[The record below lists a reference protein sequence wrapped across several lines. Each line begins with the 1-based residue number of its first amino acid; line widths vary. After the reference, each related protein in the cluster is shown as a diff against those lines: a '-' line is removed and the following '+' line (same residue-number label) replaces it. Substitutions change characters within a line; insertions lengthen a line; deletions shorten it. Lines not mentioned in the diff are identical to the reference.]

1 MLDWMKKLF
10 NKEEHQEEKAA
21 INKAVP
27 KNTESKPKTPR
38 VNHYTEAREAQMASR
53 NLGVKCRF
61 PLIPDD
67 GFDEENVEESTHFE
81 QQPLPRVTNM
91 ERRRPRYVEEEPVHT
106 FTPPKIEREIEP
118 EPIVPKKSVPIQES
132 HRRPFRPTE
141 MISPIFGYK
150 RPSREKQEVKTEEK
164 GQEDL
169 EISFEG
175 KSVVDA
181 WLEKKGYS
189 ISNFSDESFIPSKK
203 QEKNLEHTGQQESPK
218 EEKSVVDQWLEK
230 NGYDSERSFTSLD
243 GQEKVDVISDSLPF
257 ETDNFLHKSVGQDNK
272 KEEHTVEIVQ
282 VFEQEPDVV
291 ALSQYDNEAK
301 EEILQDELLDSTVEN
316 MDTTSTEENEYKKEI
331 EEEQL
336 VEKTILEENIV
347 EDAEEPTPEVGA
359 VEEAE
364 EPKPEVGAVEEA
376 EEPTLEVGEVEEAEE
391 PKPEVEAVEE
401 AEESAPEVWAV
412 EEAEEPTSEVGAVE
426 EAEESKPE
434 VEAVE
439 EAEEP
444 TREVEEVEEAG
455 EPTLEVEA
463 VEEPEET
470 LVAETFEEAKIA
482 ETVKESAEETA
493 QVVVEKTTE
502 QENLVSKA
510 ENNVSETS
518 SVADEHTKEAV
529 QNFANVLIEEAEEK
543 QEVAVEQPVKQK
555 EEPKREKKRHVPFN
569 VVMLKQYRRKLI
581 ERHVAGMKTPQTPI
595 KQAEEPVKVHEQ
607 SVQQVEEKPVERV
620 IVETQVEEKPVER
633 VIVETREEERPA
645 QQVVV
650 GTQEEEKPVERVAV
664 EDQVTEEPVQQTET
678 KAPVAS
684 AGVQEKAYVIARRE
698 NDMRN
703 VLQTPPEYAMPPL
716 TLLTIPSQSTL
727 DNTEWL
733 EEQKEL
739 LDTTFN
745 NFHVGAHVINVSQG
759 PAVTRFEVQ
768 PDPGVKV
775 NKITNLSDDIK
786 LSLAAKDVRIEAP
799 IPGKSAI
806 GIEVPNKES
815 KPVFLRE
822 ILRSPVFT
830 KSESPLTV
838 ALGLDISGAPIVTDI
853 RKMPHGLIAGATGS
867 GKSVCINA
875 ILTSI
880 LYKAKPHEVKLMLID
895 PKMVELAPYNSIP
908 HLVAPVI
915 TDVKAATAAL
925 KWAVEEMEHRYE
937 LFAHAGARDLARY
950 NTIVSSREIPGEAL
964 PYIVIVIDELADL
977 MMVAPGDVEEAICRI
992 AQKARAC
999 GIHLLVA
1006 TQRPSVDVITGLIK
1020 SNIPTRIAFTV
1031 SSQVDSRTIIDIGGA
1046 EKLLGRGDML
1056 FLGNGTSKPV
1066 RVQGVY
1072 VSDDEIEKTVE
1083 HVKKQMK
1090 PNYLFKQE
1098 DLLAKTEQHET
1109 EDELFF
1115 DACQFVVEQGGAST
1129 SSVQRKFRIG
1139 YNRAARLIEEMEA
1152 QGIISEARGTKPR
1165 DVLISEDEFAAMQE
1179 TNV

>member
-1 MLDWMKKLF
+1 
-10 NKEEHQEEKAA
+10 
-21 INKAVP
+21 
-27 KNTESKPKTPR
+27 
-38 VNHYTEAREAQMASR
+38 
-53 NLGVKCRF
+53 
-61 PLIPDD
+61 
-67 GFDEENVEESTHFE
+67 
-81 QQPLPRVTNM
+81 M
-91 ERRRPRYVEEEPVHT
+91 E
-106 FTPPKIEREIEP
+106 
-118 EPIVPKKSVPIQES
+118 
-132 HRRPFRPTE
+132 
-141 MISPIFGYK
+141 
-150 RPSREKQEVKTEEK
+150 
-164 GQEDL
+164 
-169 EISFEG
+169 
-175 KSVVDA
+175 
-181 WLEKKGYS
+181 
-189 ISNFSDESFIPSKK
+189 
-203 QEKNLEHTGQQESPK
+203 
-218 EEKSVVDQWLEK
+218 
-230 NGYDSERSFTSLD
+230 
-243 GQEKVDVISDSLPF
+243 VI
-257 ETDNFLHKSVGQDNK
+257 
-272 KEEHTVEIVQ
+272 
-282 VFEQEPDVV
+282 
-291 ALSQYDNEAK
+291 A
-301 EEILQDELLDSTVEN
+301 
-316 MDTTSTEENEYKKEI
+316 
-331 EEEQL
+331 
-336 VEKTILEENIV
+336 
-347 EDAEEPTPEVGA
+347 
-359 VEEAE
+359 
-364 EPKPEVGAVEEA
+364 
-376 EEPTLEVGEVEEAEE
+376 
-391 PKPEVEAVEE
+391 E
-401 AEESAPEVWAV
+401 AEES
-412 EEAEEPTSEVGAVE
+412 EEAEVIAETEESEEVE
-426 EAEESKPE
+426 VIAETEESEEVEVIAEAEES
-434 VEAVE
+434 E
-439 EAEEP
+439 EAEVITE
-444 TREVEEVEEAG
+444 TEESEEVEVIAEAK
-455 EPTLEVEA
+455 ESEEVE
-463 VEEPEET
+463 V
-470 LVAETFEEAKIA
+470 IA
-482 ETVKESAEETA
+482 ETEESEEVEVIAETEESEEVEVIAEAKELEEVEVITETEESEEVEVIAEAEETEVIA
-493 QVVVEKTTE
+493 ETKAPVVETFVALEEIQQEDEAIE
-502 QENLVSKA
+502 QKSEFIHVA
-510 ENNVSETS
+510 E
-518 SVADEHTKEAV
+518 ADEQTKKDV
-529 QNFANVLIEEAEEK
+529 QSFANVLIAETEENRRVVEEAQVAEE
-543 QEVAVEQPVKQK
+543 QRVVEEAQVAEEQRVVEEAQVAEEQRVVEEAPVVEEQRVVEETPIAEEQPVVQK

-569 VVMLKQYRRKLI
+569 VVMLKQDRTRLM
-581 ERHVAGMKTPQTPI
+581 ERHAARANAMQPSANVRVENKPVQQEVAEPQV
-595 KQAEEPVKVHEQ
+595 EERP
-607 SVQQVEEKPVERV
+607 VQQVVAEP
-620 IVETQVEEKPVER
+620 QVEENPM
-633 VIVETREEERPA
+633 

-650 GTQEEEKPVERVAV
+650 EPQVEER
-664 EDQVTEEPVQQTET
+664 PVQQVVVEPQVEERPVQQVVAEPQVEERPVQQVVEPQVEERPVQQVAEPQVEEQPMQQVVVEQVQKPISSTE
-678 KAPVAS
+678 
-684 AGVQEKAYVIARRE
+684 VQEKAYVVNQRE

-703 VLQTPPEYAMPPL
+703 VLHTPPTYTVPPL
-716 TLLTIPSQSTL
+716 ALLSIPQQSAL

-786 LSLAAKDVRIEAP
+786 LSLAAKDIRIEAP

-838 ALGLDISGAPIVTDI
+838 ALGLDISGDPIVTDI

-895 PKMVELAPYNSIP
+895 PKMVELAPYNSVP

-925 KWAVEEMEHRYE
+925 KWAVEEMERRYE
-937 LFAHAGARDLARY
+937 LFAHAGARDLTRY
-950 NTIVSSREIPGEAL
+950 NTIVSEREIPGETL

-1072 VSDDEIEKTVE
+1072 VSDDEIEKTVD

-1098 DLLAKTEQHET
+1098 DLLAKTEQAES
-1109 EDELFF
+1109 EDELFL

-1139 YNRAARLIEEMEA
+1139 YNRAARLIEEMES
-1152 QGIISEARGTKPR
+1152 QGIISEGRGTKPR

>member
-1 MLDWMKKLF
+1 I
-10 NKEEHQEEKAA
+10 A
-21 INKAVP
+21 
-27 KNTESKPKTPR
+27 
-38 VNHYTEAREAQMASR
+38 
-53 NLGVKCRF
+53 
-61 PLIPDD
+61 
-67 GFDEENVEESTHFE
+67 
-81 QQPLPRVTNM
+81 
-91 ERRRPRYVEEEPVHT
+91 
-106 FTPPKIEREIEP
+106 
-118 EPIVPKKSVPIQES
+118 
-132 HRRPFRPTE
+132 
-141 MISPIFGYK
+141 
-150 RPSREKQEVKTEEK
+150 
-164 GQEDL
+164 
-169 EISFEG
+169 
-175 KSVVDA
+175 
-181 WLEKKGYS
+181 
-189 ISNFSDESFIPSKK
+189 
-203 QEKNLEHTGQQESPK
+203 
-218 EEKSVVDQWLEK
+218 
-230 NGYDSERSFTSLD
+230 
-243 GQEKVDVISDSLPF
+243 
-257 ETDNFLHKSVGQDNK
+257 
-272 KEEHTVEIVQ
+272 
-282 VFEQEPDVV
+282 
-291 ALSQYDNEAK
+291 
-301 EEILQDELLDSTVEN
+301 
-316 MDTTSTEENEYKKEI
+316 
-331 EEEQL
+331 
-336 VEKTILEENIV
+336 
-347 EDAEEPTPEVGA
+347 
-359 VEEAE
+359 EAE
-364 EPKPEVGAVEEA
+364 E
-376 EEPTLEVGEVEEAEE
+376 LEEVEVIA
-391 PKPEVEAVEE
+391 E
-401 AEESAPEVWAV
+401 AEESE
-412 EEAEEPTSEVGAVE
+412 
-426 EAEESKPE
+426 E
-434 VEAVE
+434 VEAIE
-439 EAEEP
+439 QKSEFIH
-444 TREVEEVEEAG
+444 
-455 EPTLEVEA
+455 
-463 VEEPEET
+463 
-470 LVAETFEEAKIA
+470 VAE
-482 ETVKESAEETA
+482 
-493 QVVVEKTTE
+493 
-502 QENLVSKA
+502 
-510 ENNVSETS
+510 
-518 SVADEHTKEAV
+518 ADEQTKKDV
-529 QNFANVLIEEAEEK
+529 QSFANVLIAETEENRRVVEEAQVAEE
-543 QEVAVEQPVKQK
+543 QRVVEEAPVVEEQRVVEETPVVEEQRVIEETPIAEEQPVVQK

-569 VVMLKQYRRKLI
+569 VVMLKQDRTRLM
-581 ERHVAGMKTPQTPI
+581 ERHAARANAMQPSANVRVENKPVQQEVAEPQV
-595 KQAEEPVKVHEQ
+595 EERP
-607 SVQQVEEKPVERV
+607 VQQVVEP
-620 IVETQVEEKPVER
+620 QVEEQPM
-633 VIVETREEERPA
+633 

-650 GTQEEEKPVERVAV
+650 EPQVEER
-664 EDQVTEEPVQQTET
+664 PVQQVVVEPQVEERPVQQVVEPQVEEQPMQQVVVEQVQKPISSTE
-678 KAPVAS
+678 
-684 AGVQEKAYVIARRE
+684 VQEKAYVVNQRE

-703 VLQTPPEYAMPPL
+703 VLHTPLTYTVPPL
-716 TLLTIPSQSTL
+716 ALLSIPQQSAL

-786 LSLAAKDVRIEAP
+786 LSLAAKDIRIEAP

-838 ALGLDISGAPIVTDI
+838 ALGLDISGDPIVTDI

-895 PKMVELAPYNSIP
+895 PKMVELAPYNSVP

-925 KWAVEEMEHRYE
+925 KWAVEEMERRYE
-937 LFAHAGARDLARY
+937 LFAHAGARDLTRY
-950 NTIVSSREIPGEAL
+950 NTIVSEREIPGETL

-1072 VSDDEIEKTVE
+1072 VSDDEIEKTVD

-1098 DLLAKTEQHET
+1098 DLLAKTEQAES
-1109 EDELFF
+1109 EDELFL

-1139 YNRAARLIEEMEA
+1139 YNRAARLIEEMES
-1152 QGIISEARGTKPR
+1152 QGIISEGRGTKPR

>member
-1 MLDWMKKLF
+1 
-10 NKEEHQEEKAA
+10 EEVEVIAE
-21 INKAVP
+21 
-27 KNTESKPKTPR
+27 T
-38 VNHYTEAREAQMASR
+38 
-53 NLGVKCRF
+53 
-61 PLIPDD
+61 
-67 GFDEENVEESTHFE
+67 EESE
-81 QQPLPRVTNM
+81 
-91 ERRRPRYVEEEPVHT
+91 EVE
-106 FTPPKIEREIEP
+106 
-118 EPIVPKKSVPIQES
+118 
-132 HRRPFRPTE
+132 
-141 MISPIFGYK
+141 
-150 RPSREKQEVKTEEK
+150 
-164 GQEDL
+164 
-169 EISFEG
+169 
-175 KSVVDA
+175 
-181 WLEKKGYS
+181 
-189 ISNFSDESFIPSKK
+189 
-203 QEKNLEHTGQQESPK
+203 
-218 EEKSVVDQWLEK
+218 
-230 NGYDSERSFTSLD
+230 
-243 GQEKVDVISDSLPF
+243 VI
-257 ETDNFLHKSVGQDNK
+257 
-272 KEEHTVEIVQ
+272 
-282 VFEQEPDVV
+282 
-291 ALSQYDNEAK
+291 AEAK
-301 EEILQDELLDSTVEN
+301 ELEEVEVIAE
-316 MDTTSTEENEYKKEI
+316 TEESE
-331 EEEQL
+331 
-336 VEKTILEENIV
+336 
-347 EDAEEPTPEVGA
+347 
-359 VEEAE
+359 
-364 EPKPEVGAVEEA
+364 
-376 EEPTLEVGEVEEAEE
+376 EVEVIA
-391 PKPEVEAVEE
+391 E
-401 AEESAPEVWAV
+401 AEES
-412 EEAEEPTSEVGAVE
+412 EEAEVIAETEESEEVE
-426 EAEESKPE
+426 VIAEAEES
-434 VEAVE
+434 E
-439 EAEEP
+439 EAEVIAKAE
-444 TREVEEVEEAG
+444 ELEEVEVIAEA
-455 EPTLEVEA
+455 EEVE
-463 VEEPEET
+463 V
-470 LVAETFEEAKIA
+470 IA
-482 ETVKESAEETA
+482 ETEESEEVEVIAEAEETEVIA
-493 QVVVEKTTE
+493 ETKAPVVETFVALEEIQQEDEAIE
-502 QENLVSKA
+502 QKSEFIHVA
-510 ENNVSETS
+510 E
-518 SVADEHTKEAV
+518 ADEQTKKDV
-529 QNFANVLIEEAEEK
+529 QSFANVLIAETEENRRVVEEAQVAEE
-543 QEVAVEQPVKQK
+543 QRVVEEAPVVEEQRVVEETPIAEEQPVVQK

-569 VVMLKQYRRKLI
+569 VVMLKQDRTRLM
-581 ERHVAGMKTPQTPI
+581 ERHAARANAMQPSANVRVENKPVQQEVAEPQV
-595 KQAEEPVKVHEQ
+595 EERP
-607 SVQQVEEKPVERV
+607 VQQVVAEP
-620 IVETQVEEKPVER
+620 QVEENPV
-633 VIVETREEERPA
+633 

-650 GTQEEEKPVERVAV
+650 EPQVEER
-664 EDQVTEEPVQQTET
+664 PVQQVVVEPQVEERPVQQVAEPQVEEQPMQQVVVEQVQKPISSTE
-678 KAPVAS
+678 A
-684 AGVQEKAYVIARRE
+684 QEKAYVVNQRE

-703 VLQTPPEYAMPPL
+703 VLHTPPTYTVPPL
-716 TLLTIPSQSTL
+716 ALLSIPQQSAL

-786 LSLAAKDVRIEAP
+786 LSLAAKDIRIEAP

-838 ALGLDISGAPIVTDI
+838 ALGLDISGDPIVTDI

-895 PKMVELAPYNSIP
+895 PKMVELAPYNSVP

-925 KWAVEEMEHRYE
+925 KWAVEEMERRYE
-937 LFAHAGARDLARY
+937 LFAHAGARDLTRY
-950 NTIVSSREIPGEAL
+950 NTIVSEREIPGETL

-1072 VSDDEIEKTVE
+1072 VSDDEIEKTVD

-1098 DLLAKTEQHET
+1098 DLLAKTEQAES
-1109 EDELFF
+1109 EDELFL

-1139 YNRAARLIEEMEA
+1139 YNRAARLIEEMES
-1152 QGIISEARGTKPR
+1152 QGIISEGRGTKPR
-1165 DVLISEDEFAAMQE
+1165 DILISEDEFAAMQE

>member
-1 MLDWMKKLF
+1 
-10 NKEEHQEEKAA
+10 
-21 INKAVP
+21 
-27 KNTESKPKTPR
+27 
-38 VNHYTEAREAQMASR
+38 
-53 NLGVKCRF
+53 
-61 PLIPDD
+61 
-67 GFDEENVEESTHFE
+67 
-81 QQPLPRVTNM
+81 
-91 ERRRPRYVEEEPVHT
+91 
-106 FTPPKIEREIEP
+106 
-118 EPIVPKKSVPIQES
+118 
-132 HRRPFRPTE
+132 
-141 MISPIFGYK
+141 
-150 RPSREKQEVKTEEK
+150 
-164 GQEDL
+164 
-169 EISFEG
+169 
-175 KSVVDA
+175 
-181 WLEKKGYS
+181 
-189 ISNFSDESFIPSKK
+189 
-203 QEKNLEHTGQQESPK
+203 
-218 EEKSVVDQWLEK
+218 
-230 NGYDSERSFTSLD
+230 
-243 GQEKVDVISDSLPF
+243 
-257 ETDNFLHKSVGQDNK
+257 
-272 KEEHTVEIVQ
+272 
-282 VFEQEPDVV
+282 
-291 ALSQYDNEAK
+291 
-301 EEILQDELLDSTVEN
+301 
-316 MDTTSTEENEYKKEI
+316 
-331 EEEQL
+331 
-336 VEKTILEENIV
+336 
-347 EDAEEPTPEVGA
+347 
-359 VEEAE
+359 
-364 EPKPEVGAVEEA
+364 
-376 EEPTLEVGEVEEAEE
+376 
-391 PKPEVEAVEE
+391 E
-401 AEESAPEVWAV
+401 AEES
-412 EEAEEPTSEVGAVE
+412 EEAEVIAKAEELEEVEVIA
-426 EAEESKPE
+426 EAEEVEVIAETEESEE
-434 VEAVE
+434 VEVIA
-439 EAEEP
+439 EAEE
-444 TREVEEVEEAG
+444 TEV
-455 EPTLEVEA
+455 
-463 VEEPEET
+463 
-470 LVAETFEEAKIA
+470 IA
-482 ETVKESAEETA
+482 ETKAP
-493 QVVVEKTTE
+493 VVETFVALEEIQQEDEAIE
-502 QENLVSKA
+502 QKSEFIHVA
-510 ENNVSETS
+510 E
-518 SVADEHTKEAV
+518 ADEQTKKDV
-529 QNFANVLIEEAEEK
+529 QSFANVLIAETEENRRVVEEAQVAEE
-543 QEVAVEQPVKQK
+543 QRVVEEAPVVEEQRVVEETPIAEEQPVVQK

-569 VVMLKQYRRKLI
+569 VVMLKQDRTRLM
-581 ERHVAGMKTPQTPI
+581 ERHAARANAMQPSANVRVENKPVQQEVAEPQV
-595 KQAEEPVKVHEQ
+595 EERP
-607 SVQQVEEKPVERV
+607 VQQVVAEP
-620 IVETQVEEKPVER
+620 QVEENPV
-633 VIVETREEERPA
+633 

-650 GTQEEEKPVERVAV
+650 EPQVEER
-664 EDQVTEEPVQQTET
+664 PVQQVVVEPQVEERPVQQVAEPQVEEQPMQQVVVEQVQKPISSTE
-678 KAPVAS
+678 A
-684 AGVQEKAYVIARRE
+684 QEKAYVVNQRE

-703 VLQTPPEYAMPPL
+703 VLHTPPTYTVPPL
-716 TLLTIPSQSTL
+716 ALLSIPQQSAL

-786 LSLAAKDVRIEAP
+786 LSLAAKDIRIEAP

-838 ALGLDISGAPIVTDI
+838 ALGLDISGDPIVTDI

-895 PKMVELAPYNSIP
+895 PKMVELAPYNSVP

-925 KWAVEEMEHRYE
+925 KWAVEEMERRYE
-937 LFAHAGARDLARY
+937 LFAHAGARDLTRY
-950 NTIVSSREIPGEAL
+950 NTIVSEREIPGETL

-1072 VSDDEIEKTVE
+1072 VSDDEIEKTVD

-1098 DLLAKTEQHET
+1098 DLLAKTEQAES
-1109 EDELFF
+1109 EDELFL

-1139 YNRAARLIEEMEA
+1139 YNRAARLIEEMES
-1152 QGIISEARGTKPR
+1152 QGIISEGRGTKPR
-1165 DVLISEDEFAAMQE
+1165 DILISEDEFAAMQE